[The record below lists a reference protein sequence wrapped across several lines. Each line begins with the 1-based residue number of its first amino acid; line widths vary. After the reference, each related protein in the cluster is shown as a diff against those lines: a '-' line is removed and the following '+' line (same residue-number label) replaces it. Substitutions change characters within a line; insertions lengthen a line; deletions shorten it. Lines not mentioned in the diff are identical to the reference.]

1 MESTNRKYHLTQRYG
16 HIYKIN
22 CEKLST
28 FFGIGWISAPISF
41 IEEENKYRGK
51 INFHVK
57 RLCLEDKLEIYD
69 MEIEILYHLEDILN
83 TQSVAHEDYLK
94 NIKFEIAQVIPLLL
108 DTIDDS
114 VNVEIEPLFITN

>member
-1 MESTNRKYHLTQRYG
+1 MKSTKRKYHLTQRYG

-22 CEKLST
+22 CDMLST

-41 IEEENKYRGK
+41 IEEENKYRGT
-51 INFHVK
+51 INFYVK

-69 MEIEILYHLEDILN
+69 MEIETLYHFEDILDTKWISN
-83 TQSVAHEDYLK
+83 ESYLK
-94 NIKFEIAQVIPLLL
+94 QIKFEISQVIPLLL